1 MFVSLAI
8 GADFVALKFQQRFD
22 CLLVLRRSIGGRCC
36 SAGHFF
42 ECLRRITQGGKR
54 DLLKAR

>member
-22 CLLVLRRSIGGRCC
+22 CLLVLRSSIGGRCC
-36 SAGHFF
+36 SA
-42 ECLRRITQGGKR
+42 
-54 DLLKAR
+54 